1 MAVPDPG
8 HWEPVPVVL
17 PHVLL
22 PWFWVCALLQGS
34 DPERV
39 ALVSVATFIIIT
51 RRITT
56 ILLDSQFK
64 GQANKQLLASICRA
78 GWLQHP

>member
-17 PHVLL
+17 PRVLL

-51 RRITT
+51 RITS
-56 ILLDSQFK
+56 LLDSQFK
-64 GQANKQLLASICRA
+64 GQADKQLLASM
-78 GWLQHP
+78 H